1 MSMQFLNDF
10 LSKMPPINIY
20 GTKFCHGGTLLTKG
34 GLTCLKKRQNSQYMH
49 SEWLKRKV
57 GQVVVVVIDA
67 LRADFVMP
75 ESLVNNKFSR
85 EGVESKLKRPKIPS
99 LHELIEDE
107 SELVNAFV
115 ARANTPTVT
124 LPRIKVSFSLGRTI
138 DDENPQSPL
147 AAPSSC

>member
-1 MSMQFLNDF
+1 M
-10 LSKMPPINIY
+10 
-20 GTKFCHGGTLLTKG
+20 
-34 GLTCLKKRQNSQYMH
+34 KKSQTSQYMH

-75 ESLVNNKFSR
+75 ESLVKNKFSR

-124 LPRIKVSFSLGRTI
+124 LPRIKVSFSLGKIKDTW
-138 DDENPQSPL
+138 SPL
-147 AAPSSC
+147 AAMRSRKRALRVYCRIVGGGSSTPFGLCRY

>member
-1 MSMQFLNDF
+1 MQFLNDS
-10 LSKMPPINIY
+10 LSKTPPINIY

-34 GLTCLKKRQNSQYMH
+34 GLNFLKKSQNSQYMH

-147 AAPSSC
+147 AAPSSG